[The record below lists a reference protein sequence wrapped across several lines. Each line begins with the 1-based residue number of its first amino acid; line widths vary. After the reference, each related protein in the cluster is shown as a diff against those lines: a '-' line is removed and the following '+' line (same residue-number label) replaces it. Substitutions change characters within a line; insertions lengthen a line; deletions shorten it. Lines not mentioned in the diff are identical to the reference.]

1 MSRYIYAITLALQVT
16 INQYAFSGECAT
28 GTAPSAGCTV
38 GVDDTTYTMTGNIT
52 PVDLNTSINKTR
64 PVVTLGA
71 TYYIA
76 PINPSPLKPSTKNYP
91 TPRTVPRLL
100 TLTTILGFD

>member
-38 GVDDTTYTMTGNIT
+38 GLDDTTYTMTGNIT

-76 PINPSPLKPSTKNYP
+76 PNQSFAAQTQYQELSYTSNSAKTAYFNYN
-91 TPRTVPRLL
+91 
-100 TLTTILGFD
+100 IGF

>member
-1 MSRYIYAITLALQVT
+1 LLTT
-16 INQYAFSGECAT
+16 NQYAFSGECAT

-52 PVDLNTSINKTR
+52 PASGAEGIEFEVNS
-64 PVVTLGA
+64 VTLGA

-76 PINPSPLKPSTKNYP
+76 PNQSFAAQTQYQELSYTSNSAKTAYFNYN
-91 TPRTVPRLL
+91 
-100 TLTTILGFD
+100 IGF

>member
-1 MSRYIYAITLALQVT
+1 MSRYIYAITLASLIT

-52 PVDLNTSINKTR
+52 PASGAEGIEFEVLSYTSNSAKT
-64 PVVTLGA
+64 A
-71 TYYIA
+71 YF
-76 PINPSPLKPSTKNYP
+76 NYN
-91 TPRTVPRLL
+91 
-100 TLTTILGFD
+100 IGF

>member
-52 PVDLNTSINKTR
+52 PASGAEGIELTR
-64 PVVTLGA
+64 
-71 TYYIA
+71 
-76 PINPSPLKPSTKNYP
+76 N
-91 TPRTVPRLL
+91 
-100 TLTTILGFD
+100 